1 LELEPELP
9 DLFSLTVLTSKAGG
23 VTTALTGVG
32 GDVGRCDAEVCAND
46 VTARD
51 AATSGNSFPLKN
63 TFVTAGSIMIGTILL
78 ES

>member
-9 DLFSLTVLTSKAGG
+9 DLFSLTVLTSKTGG
-23 VTTALTGVG
+23 AAAAATGVG
-32 GDVGRCDAEVCAND
+32 GDVARCDAEVCASD

-51 AATSGNSFPLKN
+51 AATIGSSFRIKR
-63 TFVTAGSIMIGTILL
+63 TFVTGRSIMIETILL